1 MTGYSVRWWC
11 TPLLGARGHKRAR
24 TPPYFPC
31 TAFTT
36 SMIPASPMFTQPR
49 PPTRRIVRTAISSSP
64 VDTPTATPAASH
76 AAQT

>member
-1 MTGYSVRWWC
+1 
-11 TPLLGARGHKRAR
+11 
-24 TPPYFPC
+24 
-31 TAFTT
+31 
-36 SMIPASPMFTQPR
+36 MIPASPMFTQPR